1 MWTDYL
7 YVAFLLL
14 VNVLHIQN
22 EATKWISQS
31 IILVSNTRKV
41 TIYVAHPK

>member
-1 MWTDYL
+1 
-7 YVAFLLL
+7 

-22 EATKWISQS
+22 EATKQISQS

-41 TIYVAHPK
+41 TIDVVCPK